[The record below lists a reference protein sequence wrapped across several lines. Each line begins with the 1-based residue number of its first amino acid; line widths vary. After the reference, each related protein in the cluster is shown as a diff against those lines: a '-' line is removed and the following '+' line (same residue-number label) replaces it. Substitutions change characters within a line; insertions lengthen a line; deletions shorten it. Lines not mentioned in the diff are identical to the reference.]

1 MERFLSIPAL
11 PGEPSPK
18 ELRQN
23 IFKMIWPVTIDSILQ
38 MMVGMVA
45 SAMVGRIGATAIA
58 AIGLSSRVTQISWA
72 LFFGISTGVTV
83 LVARCYG
90 AKEMAEARKIA
101 FQGLLSAVILISIMT
116 ILSFIFAKP
125 FLNLMNV
132 GEELLAACMAYLQIA
147 LFSLPLVAM
156 IQISAGIMRGVGNT
170 KTPMLISL
178 VVNLINVLGCWL
190 FIYGNLGFPAMGIR
204 GAAVAALFGQGMGA
218 ILALSAV
225 FSPFSGLQLR
235 KEDIAL
241 LHFPDVKRIMRI
253 GVPSSAG
260 DLFWQVA
267 SIVMTSVIVTFG
279 TIALA
284 AHNLGM
290 QAEGISYMPA
300 AGLGIAATA
309 FVSQSLGAKNLN
321 LARRYIQEIF
331 NVSMAFFV
339 FASFLLIFGGRFI
352 MSLLTND
359 LEVISLGAKYLMLMG
374 FAQIPLEMGGVINGV
389 LRGAGDTKWVMYI
402 QAIGMWLLRI
412 PLSYILG
419 IQLGFGIMGVWW
431 AMTIDLFVRFFLV
444 LWRYRLGKWQTMQV

>member
-1 MERFLSIPAL
+1 LNLFTPIPAL
-11 PGEPSPK
+11 PGEPNPK

-90 AKEMAEARKIA
+90 AKDMVQARKIA
-101 FQGLLSAVILISIMT
+101 FQGLFSAVIIITIMT

-125 FLNLMNV
+125 FLGLMNV
-132 GEELLAACMAYLQIA
+132 GEELLNACMAYLQIA

-178 VVNLINVLGCWL
+178 IINLINVVGCWL
-190 FIYGNLGFPAMGIR
+190 LIYGNLGFPALGIR
-204 GAAVAALFGQGMGA
+204 GAAIAALIGQGIGA
-218 ILALSAV
+218 ILALSAI

-235 KEDIAL
+235 KEDIAP

-290 QAEGISYMPA
+290 QAEGISYMPS

-331 NVSMAFFV
+331 NWSMAFFV
-339 FASFLLIFGGRFI
+339 FASFLLIFGGRGI
-352 MSLLTND
+352 MSILTND
-359 LEVISLGAKYLMLMG
+359 QQVITLGAKYLMLMG

-431 AMTIDLFVRFFLV
+431 AMTIDLFVRFILV
-444 LWRYRLGKWQTMQV
+444 VWRYRLGKWKTMQV

>member
-1 MERFLSIPAL
+1 MERFFAVPVL

-18 ELRQN
+18 ELRSN
-23 IFKMIWPVTIDSILQ
+23 IFNMIWPVTIDSILQ

-58 AIGLSSRVTQISWA
+58 AVGLSSRVTQISWA

-90 AKEMAEARKIA
+90 ARDLEEARRIS
-101 FQGLLSAVILISIMT
+101 FQGLLSAGILITIMT
-116 ILSFIFAKP
+116 ILSFWLAEP
-125 FLNLMNV
+125 FLRTMNV
-132 GEELLAACMAYLQIA
+132 GEELLVACMTYLQIA

-170 KTPMLISL
+170 RIPMMISL
-178 VVNLINVLGCWL
+178 IVNIINIVGCWL
-190 FIYGNLGFPAMGIR
+190 LIYGNLGLPAMGIR
-204 GAAVAALFGQGMGA
+204 GAAIAALVGQGFGA
-218 ILALSAV
+218 VLALYV
-225 FSPFSGLQLR
+225 IFSPLSGLQLR
-235 KEDIAL
+235 NEDVRSL
-241 LHFPDVKRIMRI
+241 FLPDVKRILRI

-279 TIALA
+279 TVALA

-309 FVSQSLGAKNLN
+309 FVSQSLGAKSLN
-321 LARRYIQEIF
+321 LARRYIREIF
-331 NVSMAFFV
+331 ILSMAFFI
-339 FASFLLIFGGRFI
+339 FASFLLIFGGTWI
-352 MSLLTND
+352 MSILTND
-359 LEVISLGAKYLMLMG
+359 KEVISLGAKYLLLMG

-412 PLSYILG
+412 PLSYLLG
-419 IQLGFGIMGVWW
+419 IRFGFGIMGVWW

-444 LWRYRLGKWQTMQV
+444 VWRYRLGKWKTMQV